1 MSFSA
6 STVVVVN
13 RKERDGW
20 FVYTSDDIPG
30 LYVASHDDQIAYDDL
45 PASIRL
51 LVKLNDGIECRIS
64 YTVPYT
70 EFVKRLQP
78 HERNKSA
85 LQRRPDDLIAE
96 HPPMIQFVLQSEG
109 VDRTS

>member
-1 MSFSA
+1 MWSVMVVLTTSLSRIIAKRLFSNI
-6 STVVVVN
+6 V
-13 RKERDGW
+13 
-20 FVYTSDDIPG
+20 P
-30 LYVASHDDQIAYDDL
+30 
-45 PASIRL
+45 SIRL

-64 YTVPYT
+64 HTVPYT